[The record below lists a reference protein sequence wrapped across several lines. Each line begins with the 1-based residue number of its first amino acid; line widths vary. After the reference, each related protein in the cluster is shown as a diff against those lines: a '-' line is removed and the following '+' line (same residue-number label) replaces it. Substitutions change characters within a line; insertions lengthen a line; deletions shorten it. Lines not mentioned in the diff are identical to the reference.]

1 MPKFMVIIHSAPG
14 FWQNLSPEEM
24 QRKVEKYQA
33 WVGKLKSSGRHVGG
47 EKLREEGGKAL
58 RLEKGRVQAV
68 DGPYSEAKEVLGGY
82 FLIEAANYDQ
92 AVERTKDHP
101 HLHYGGTIEVR
112 AIHPMHEQQQQ

>member
-1 MPKFMVIIHSAPG
+1 MKG
-14 FWQNLSPEEM
+14 FHRLAEDSG
-24 QRKVEKYQA
+24 KV
-33 WVGKLKSSGRHVGG
+33 
-47 EKLREEGGKAL
+47 LRN
-58 RLEKGRVQAV
+58 GRVT